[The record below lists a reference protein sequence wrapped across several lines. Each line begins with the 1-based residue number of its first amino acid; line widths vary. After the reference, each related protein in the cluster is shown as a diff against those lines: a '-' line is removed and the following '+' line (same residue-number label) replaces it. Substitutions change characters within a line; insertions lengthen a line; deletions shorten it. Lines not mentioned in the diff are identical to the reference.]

1 MRNSIDMERV
11 YDEHAVRL
19 YNMSLRILG
28 DSCEAEEIMHDSLLQ
43 YYGMKDKSEI
53 LDIRKWLSSVCI
65 RKSIDRLRKRRRFK
79 DFLEDYEDPAM
90 DDADY
95 EDYTLEVENIR
106 KALSCIPD
114 NYRLIL
120 SLHLFEGYDYQE
132 ISQIAGIKEVTV
144 RSLYMRGRRK
154 LAEYLK
160 NRSWTDWN
168 NI

>member
-1 MRNSIDMERV
+1 MERV